1 MMITGFN
8 EAIIGVAK
16 RCAQPDLIAYDVEK
30 ILNILIKR
38 DGMSH
43 EEAVEYFEFNI
54 AGFLGRRHNPLLH
67 RQEN

>member
-1 MMITGFN
+1 MVYGTNPSQGMDMMITGFN

-43 EEAVEYFEFNI
+43 EEPLNI
-54 AGFLGRRHNPLLH
+54 
-67 RQEN
+67 